1 MTRFV
6 YATATTLDGYL
17 ADPDHSLDWL
27 FVVDGGQES
36 LAQLDEFIAGVSVL
50 VMGSSTYR
58 WLLEHENLMENPEK
72 WPEYYAN
79 RPTFLFTSRA
89 DLPMIPRADIRVVSG
104 AVADHLRAITET
116 AAGKDVWL
124 MGGGDLVG
132 QFADAGALDEMRVS
146 IAPVTLGAGA
156 PLLPRSLDSTR
167 LHLEELEKIGQ
178 LIQARFT
185 VRPPVDVSAAS
196 PQNPDHL

>member
-36 LAQLDEFIAGVSVL
+36 LAQLDEFVAGVSVL

-58 WLLEHENLMENPEK
+58 WLLDHEDMLEHPEK
-72 WPEYYAN
+72 WQQYYGGLLTYVFSSRSNLPKIPNAN
-79 RPTFLFTSRA
+79 LR
-89 DLPMIPRADIRVVSG
+89 MVSG
-104 AVADHLRAITET
+104 PVDGHLDEIRAE

-132 QFADAGALDEMRVS
+132 QFAEAGALDEVHVS
-146 IAPVTLGAGA
+146 IAPVTLGEGA
-156 PLLPRSLDSTR
+156 PLLPRRLDSTR
-167 LHLEELEKIGQ
+167 LHLESVEQVGQ
-178 LIQARFT
+178 FIQARFT
-185 VRPPVDVSAAS
+185 VGAV
-196 PQNPDHL
+196 

>member
-6 YATATTLDGYL
+6 YATAATLDGYL
-17 ADPDHSLDWL
+17 ADPEHSLDWL

-72 WPEYYAN
+72 WPEYYDN
-79 RPTFLFTSRA
+79 RPTYLFTSHT

-104 AVADHLRAITET
+104 AVADHLPAISQT

-132 QFADAGALDEMRVS
+132 QFADAGALDEVRVS

-156 PLLPRSLDSTR
+156 PLLPRRLDSSR

-185 VRPPVDVSAAS
+185 VRSPVDVAAAS
-196 PQNPDHL
+196 PQNPEHL